1 MYAHAGAEALA
12 VTGTPEAQAVAAG
25 QLIRQATSGDLD
37 AFEEL
42 VHRLQRR
49 VYGFAYQHLRDLD
62 EAYDLTQEIFVKL
75 YRNLA
80 RYDAERPFEPWF
92 WKLAAN
98 TTINY
103 RRKRVPLPT
112 DQAADQRIAGPAP
125 RSRPRRRAGPARPGL
140 SPAYPSP
147 LLRGPPAPTGRSE
160 SEPHHPGDQVA
171 PPPSSRVA
179 SQLVGGI
186 RGGRPVTALACA
198 RVRVLLEAYV
208 DGDLALSDPASA
220 QAVREHLL
228 SCADCRRQHEQAVS
242 LPFRMKALGSPTPP
256 TSLIAGVMASIA
268 PLPQR
273 SRRAW
278 SLLIPEALLGSFILW
293 YLSGLEG
300 LTAIAS
306 GAWSDLQSLAIWGSG
321 SAPLPSIPVADAL
334 LLGAFIALTAIAAYH
349 LSVLSRLDP
358 ASTPRLRESRR
369 A

>member
-1 MYAHAGAEALA
+1 
-12 VTGTPEAQAVAAG
+12 VTT
-25 QLIRQATSGDLD
+25 
-37 AFEEL
+37 
-42 VHRLQRR
+42 
-49 VYGFAYQHLRDLD
+49 
-62 EAYDLTQEIFVKL
+62 
-75 YRNLA
+75 
-80 RYDAERPFEPWF
+80 
-92 WKLAAN
+92 
-98 TTINY
+98 
-103 RRKRVPLPT
+103 
-112 DQAADQRIAGPAP
+112 
-125 RSRPRRRAGPARPGL
+125 
-140 SPAYPSP
+140 
-147 LLRGPPAPTGRSE
+147 
-160 SEPHHPGDQVA
+160 
-171 PPPSSRVA
+171 
-179 SQLVGGI
+179 
-186 RGGRPVTALACA
+186 LACA

-228 SCADCRRQHEQAVS
+228 TCADCRRQHEQAVS
-242 LPFRMKALGSPTPP
+242 LPFRMTALRSPAPP

-268 PLPQR
+268 PLPQT

-278 SLLIPEALLGSFILW
+278 GLLIPEALLGAFILW

-358 ASTPRLRESRR
+358 VSTPHLRESRR